1 MYISQNMRLKLS
13 QKITQKIILDFCKKE
28 RSKFVLMYDTKE
40 NKFLLVDYSIMEKE
54 RRNYRKVLLLINE
67 SKTMWF
73 DDKLKEFVKYVY
85 KRYINLL

>member
-1 MYISQNMRLKLS
+1 MYISQNMRLKLAQKIS
-13 QKITQKIILDFCKKE
+13 QKIMLDFCEKE

-40 NKFLLVDYSIMEKE
+40 NKYLLVDYSIMEKV

-67 SKTMWF
+67 SKNIWT
-73 DDKLKEFVKYVY
+73 DEKLKDITKYVY

>member
-1 MYISQNMRLKLS
+1 MYISQNMRLKLTQKIS
-13 QKITQKIILDFCKKE
+13 QKIMLDFCEKE

-40 NKFLLVDYSIMEKE
+40 NKYLLVDYSIMEKV

-67 SKTMWF
+67 SKNIWT
-73 DDKLKEFVKYVY
+73 DEKLKDITKYVY

>member
-1 MYISQNMRLKLS
+1 MYISQNMRLKLTQKIS
-13 QKITQKIILDFCKKE
+13 QKIMLDFCKKE

-54 RRNYRKVLLLINE
+54 RRSYRKVLLLVDE
-67 SKTMWF
+67 SKRMWTYETI
-73 DDKLKEFVKYVY
+73 KEITKYVY